1 MTQYHRLLDWAR
13 SAWRPADR
21 ASLDGLIGEARIVSL
36 GEGLHGA
43 HEPLL
48 FRNAWFAQL
57 AELQGFNAIGLESGL
72 AEGLM
77 IDSFVQ
83 GAAGDASSAVSA
95 GITSGLHAFPEQVV
109 LVEWMRAF
117 NSRSPNRRLAFFGF
131 DISNAH
137 AALERALSFL
147 DEPAAATLR
156 KRLEPAWSQL
166 VVDRRASVPT
176 GYATLDAA
184 VRDAVTAAVVAIGVQ
199 IERSVPSDAALDAA
213 LAARQADL
221 YLRQIP
227 IGWCAAQGLTGLWA
241 SVALSDR
248 VKAENV
254 ERMLHRCDPD
264 GRLLLFS
271 HLGHASTLPVSIEMA
286 GQRIGL
292 PLMMGQHLH
301 RRFGT
306 AMLTIG
312 HLIGDNQ
319 CQPEIG
325 AASPDS
331 LESGLA
337 TLGQDALLLDLREAP
352 HDVRTELLAAPH
364 PLHGQQPIH
373 LLSPGLGVDI
383 LFFTARATPAR

>member
-1 MTQYHRLLDWAR
+1 MTRYHHFLDWACR
-13 SAWRPADR
+13 NWRPADG
-21 ASLDGLIGEARIVSL
+21 ASLDALIGEARIVSL

-43 HEPLL
+43 HEPLQ
-48 FRNAWFAQL
+48 FRNAWVARL
-57 AELQGFNAIGLESGL
+57 ADSQGFSAIGLESGL
-72 AEGLM
+72 AEGLV
-77 IDSFVQ
+77 IDAFVQ
-83 GAAGDASSAVSA
+83 GDAGDASSAVSA
-95 GITSGLHAFPEQVV
+95 GITSGLHAFPEQVA

-117 NSRSPNRRLAFFGF
+117 NSRSPKRRLGFFGF
-131 DISNAH
+131 DTSNAH
-137 AALERALSFL
+137 AALERALGFL
-147 DEPAAATLR
+147 DAPTAASFR
-156 KRLEPAWSQL
+156 ERLAPVWSRL
-166 VVDRRASVPT
+166 VVDRRASEPT

-184 VRDAVTAAVVAIGVQ
+184 ARDAVTAAVADIGVQ
-199 IERSVPSDAALDAA
+199 VERSDPSDAALDAA

-227 IGWCAAQGLTGLWA
+227 IGWCTAQGLAGLWA

-254 ERMLHRCDPD
+254 ERMLHRYGPD

-271 HLGHASTLPVSIEMA
+271 HVGHASTLPVSIDMA
-286 GQRIGL
+286 GQRIEL
-292 PLMMGQHLH
+292 PRMMGHHLH
-301 RRFGT
+301 RRFGS

-319 CQPEIG
+319 CQPDIG

-331 LESGLA
+331 LEGMLA
-337 TLGQDALLLDLREAP
+337 TLGQDALLLDLRDAP
-352 HDVRTELLAAPH
+352 HGVQAELLAAPH